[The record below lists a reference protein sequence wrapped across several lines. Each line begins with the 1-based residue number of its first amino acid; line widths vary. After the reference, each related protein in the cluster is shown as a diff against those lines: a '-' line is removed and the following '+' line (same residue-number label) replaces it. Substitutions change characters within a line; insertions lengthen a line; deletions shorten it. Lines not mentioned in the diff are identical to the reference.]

1 MKIEDIEIVDLSY
14 PNSFYLKHEEES
26 VLVDTG
32 FKDESDKLFNLP
44 DISHIILTHGHV
56 DHIGNACE
64 LSEKYEAPIY
74 IHKNDSYALK
84 ENSVPKRDVQVN
96 NKKYF
101 NYKTCEPDH
110 EIRDNEELPLDL
122 KSIKIPGH
130 TEGNLSILAEKGEYR
145 DQGVLISGDTVIELR
160 NKLNL
165 PYEGYCDNYEKAR
178 NNLSKLLEYDFEKIL
193 PGHGN
198 KVFERQDLVKLI
210 NEIQ

>member
-1 MKIEDIEIVDLSY
+1 M
-14 PNSFYLKHEEES
+14 
-26 VLVDTG
+26 
-32 FKDESDKLFNLP
+32 LFR
-44 DISHIILTHGHV
+44 S
-56 DHIGNACE
+56 
-64 LSEKYEAPIY
+64 
-74 IHKNDSYALK
+74 
-84 ENSVPKRDVQVN
+84 
-96 NKKYF
+96 
-101 NYKTCEPDH
+101 
-110 EIRDNEELPLDL
+110 IRDNEELPLDL